1 MISIITILCVTGIIL
16 TLVSILEIT
25 FSFHEEDV
33 VVEIDIREKRKKGSL

>member
-25 FSFHEEDV
+25 FSFYEEDV